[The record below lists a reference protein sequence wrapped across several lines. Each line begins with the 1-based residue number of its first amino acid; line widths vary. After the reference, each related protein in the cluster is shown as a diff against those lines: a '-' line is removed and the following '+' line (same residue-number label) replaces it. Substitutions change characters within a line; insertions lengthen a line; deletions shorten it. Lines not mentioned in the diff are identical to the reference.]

1 VISQVNLQ
9 DAEGDMNKISK
20 VAIHNVFK
28 PNETAII
35 NIDSPVTILTG
46 YNGVGKST
54 TLGVIHSTVSLYGD
68 CEYSF
73 PRSNWGSQIF
83 LENGVVLNHVKMA
96 RPVDKEFSLP
106 TLKRTS
112 DKVDALKI
120 FYDELLAR
128 AVPDSKQ
135 KKLLVSKEGEKRD
148 TRSTNILSV
157 ELGSKNKNRNKK
169 NDGGDVQGPGIQSV
183 LYCDELFNF
192 NAAVDESENLDELD
206 IFSKKNTLDKTLY
219 FLLLEFSSLDVKT
232 ATAPHVASILRNVI
246 DLFADREMP
255 EALRRQI
262 FEYEKMQRAGAHGEF
277 LNEANLFFEMTN
289 REVFVGDNGFLSLR
303 LKSDLSEV
311 KWFNLSKGEKTLL
324 CLLLAV
330 FLNKDKNTLFLLD
343 EPDLSLHIKWQ
354 KQLLKSLFSLAPNS
368 QFLVSTHSPAMV
380 GNVPGEKVINIGFFS
395 KA

>member
-1 VISQVNLQ
+1 LQ

-35 NIDSPVTILTG
+35 NIDSPVTIFTG

-54 TLGVIHSTVSLYGD
+54 ALAVIHSTVSLYGD
-68 CEYSF
+68 FEYSF
-73 PRSNWGSQIF
+73 PRSNWGSQVY

-96 RPVDKEFSLP
+96 RPVDKDFTLPSL
-106 TLKRTS
+106 KKTS
-112 DKVDALKI
+112 DKVDAIKI

-128 AVPDSKQ
+128 AVPDSKL
-135 KKLLVSKEGEKRD
+135 KKMLVSKEGEKRD
-148 TRSTNILSV
+148 TRSTNILSI
-157 ELGSKNKNRNKK
+157 EIGSKSKSKSKR
-169 NDGGDVQGPGIQSV
+169 DIGADVQGPGIQSV

-192 NAAVDESENLDELD
+192 NAVVDESENIDDLD

-219 FLLLEFSSLDVKT
+219 FLLLEFSSLDMK
-232 ATAPHVASILRNVI
+232 AAASPHVALIVQNVR
-246 DLFADREMP
+246 DLFTDKEMP
-255 EALRRQI
+255 EDLKRQI
-262 FEYEKMQRAGAHGEF
+262 SEFEKIQRAGAHGAF

-289 REVFVGDNGFLSLR
+289 REAFVGENGFLSLR
-303 LKSDLSEV
+303 LKSDMSEV

-368 QFLVSTHSPAMV
+368 QFVVSTHSPAMV
-380 GNVPGEKVINIGFFS
+380 GNVAGEKVLNIGLFS